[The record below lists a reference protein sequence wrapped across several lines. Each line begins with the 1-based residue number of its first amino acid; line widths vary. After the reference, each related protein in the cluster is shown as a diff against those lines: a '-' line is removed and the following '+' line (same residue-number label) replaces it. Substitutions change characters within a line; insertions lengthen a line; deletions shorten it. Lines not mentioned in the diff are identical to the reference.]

1 MSEGT
6 HVRVGS
12 KAETVALAL
21 ENTIETAGLHPG
33 DALGT
38 KAELVSRF
46 GVSPGT
52 LNEALRLL
60 HSSGIIA
67 LKPGPGGGV
76 FVGAPA
82 APLRLR
88 NIIVG
93 TSGAQAELA
102 DVVAV
107 RDELEV
113 LVAVEAARRCTPAQA
128 EQLRAQLEVI
138 GGLDTGRQKTLEIWK
153 LHTMIA
159 RIGANGFLTRVY
171 IESLETLETLV
182 TDYAVSP
189 APAPGVRGD
198 TVQVHRALIEAI
210 ASGDVDRAREAAIAH
225 TPISRTPGR
234 PAPS

>member
-1 MSEGT
+1 
-6 HVRVGS
+6 VRVGS

-21 ENTIETAGLHPG
+21 ESEIERSGLTAG
-33 DALGT
+33 DSLGT
-38 KAELVSRF
+38 KSDLASRF
-46 GVSPGT
+46 SVSPGT

-60 HSSGIIA
+60 QSGGVIA

-82 APLRLR
+82 PPLRLR

-93 TSGAQAELA
+93 TTGAQAELA

-128 EQLRAQLEVI
+128 EQLRSQLLVI
-138 GGLDTGRQKTLEIWK
+138 AALPKGREETLEIFR
-153 LHTMIA
+153 LHKMIA
-159 RIGANGFLTRVY
+159 RIGGNAFLTRVY
-171 IESLETLETLV
+171 TESLDTIEMLI

-189 APAPGVRGD
+189 APAPGVRPD
-198 TVQVHRALIEAI
+198 TVEVHRALLEAV
-210 ASGDVDRAREAAIAH
+210 ASGDIARTRAAAIAH
-225 TPISRTPGR
+225 TPI
-234 PAPS
+234 AHDAV